1 MEKNLR
7 IRGVVCR
14 LYSPSTKE
22 KLWQSCNSNRFV
34 WNFFL
39 ARRIKRY
46 EKDKPTSY
54 KEDATFLTKLKN
66 KKYKW
71 LKNVSSVSLQQT
83 LKDLDQ
89 AFQNFFRRVKKGE
102 NPGFPKFK
110 KKFKSRNSFRI
121 VNKKDIRLKD
131 NILKIP
137 KVGNVKITISQDFN
151 IDNVKSYTIFE
162 DCGKWFVSFIEY
174 FKPKKFKKTKSQIG
188 IDLGVKKLI
197 YPSKGKYINPFK
209 NETLERR
216 IKTKQKDLSRKT
228 KQSNNW
234 IKCKQELKLL
244 HQKLRWKHKDYL
256 HKVSTILVNNHDLIV
271 VETLKTRNMTRSA
284 KGTINKPGKNVRA
297 KSGLN
302 RSILKQGW
310 NILLTM
316 LEYKCDWYGKTFIKV
331 DPKYTSQTCSSC
343 GHVSKKNRRS
353 QKSFKCI
360 SCGFQRN
367 ADRNAAKNI
376 LNKGLILNKKRVG
389 LTLCGGT
396 YRVPTKQESRR

>member
-1 MEKNLR
+1 MKDDVK

-14 LYSPSTKE
+14 LYPSLKEE
-22 KLWQSCNSNRFV
+22 KLWQSCNTNRFV
-34 WNFFL
+34 WNYFL

-46 EKDKPTSY
+46 EKDKSTSY

-71 LKNVSSVSLQQT
+71 LKDVSSITLQQT

-89 AFQNFFRRVKKGE
+89 AFQNFFRRVKNGE
-102 NPGFPKFK
+102 VPGFPKFK
-110 KKFKSRNSFRI
+110 KKFKCKNSFRI
-121 VNKKDIRLKD
+121 VNKKDIRLED
-131 NILKIP
+131 NVLNIP
-137 KVGNVKITISQDFN
+137 KVGNIKITISQNFN

-162 DCGKWFVSFIEY
+162 DCKKWFVSFTEY
-174 FKPKKFKKTKSQIG
+174 FKPKKFKKTKSEIG

-209 NETLERR
+209 EEVLERR
-216 IKTKQKDLSRKT
+216 IKTKQRELSRKT
-228 KQSNNW
+228 LRSNNW
-234 IKCKQELKLL
+234 IKCKQELKIL
-244 HQKLRWKHKDYL
+244 HQKLRWKRKDYL
-256 HKVSTILVNNHDLIV
+256 HKASTTLVKNHDLIV
-271 VETLKTRNMTRSA
+271 VEGLKTRNMTRSA
-284 KGTINKPGKNVRA
+284 KGTIDKPGKMVKQ

-310 NILLTM
+310 SILLEM
-316 LEYKCDWYGKTFIKV
+316 LEYKCDWYGKTFIKI
-331 DPKYTSQTCSSC
+331 DPKFTSQTCSSC
-343 GHVSKKNRRS
+343 GHVSKSNRRS

-376 LNKGLILNKKRVG
+376 LNKGLLILNKKWVG

-396 YRVPTKQESRR
+396 H